1 MEQSILKSTKKL
13 VNVPVDDPS
22 FDQDLVTHI
31 NSAFAHLHQLGLGPE
46 SGFRITG
53 ETELWTDFYPETME
67 IPVQSEIQS
76 NIGIQVRMIFDPST
90 TPHLLASL
98 EKLRERSDFRLTVW
112 REEHD
117 WVDPSPNIMVIDGGD
132 PLGE

>member
-1 MEQSILKSTKKL
+1 MEESILKSTKKL
-13 VNVPVDDPS
+13 VNVPADDPS
-22 FDQDLVTHI
+22 FDQDLITHI

-53 ETELWTDFYPETME
+53 EEEKWSDFYPETME
-67 IPVQSEIQS
+67 IPVQSEVQA
-76 NIGIQVRMIFDPST
+76 NIGMQVRMIFDPPGSS
-90 TPHLLASL
+90 HLLTAL
-98 EKLRERSDFRLTVW
+98 ENLRTRSDFRLTVW